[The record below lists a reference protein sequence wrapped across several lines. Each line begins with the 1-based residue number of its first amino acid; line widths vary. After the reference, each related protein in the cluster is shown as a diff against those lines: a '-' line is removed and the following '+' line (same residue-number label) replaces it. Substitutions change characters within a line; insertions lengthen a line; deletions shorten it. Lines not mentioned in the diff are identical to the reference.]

1 MEDIKRRNILQ
12 QEIMFWQTC
21 LEKKGS
27 SPIYTHYWTS
37 TQDEGYDIWEDE
49 FGEKWTTE

>member
-1 MEDIKRRNILQ
+1 MKDKKRHNNLQ
-12 QEIMFWQTC
+12 QEIDFWQTC

-27 SPIYTHYWTS
+27 SPVYNYYWTS

-49 FGEKWTTE
+49 YGEKWTTQ